1 MKGIVPAS
9 KHESSAGRFRLS
21 QRNKKEKI
29 MGANLCEIPGGAAG
43 SCPESK
49 RRIMCSYPHS
59 DVEQWSLKEESG
71 WGIRE
76 HLSLR

>member
-1 MKGIVPAS
+1 
-9 KHESSAGRFRLS
+9 
-21 QRNKKEKI
+21 

-43 SCPESK
+43 SGPGSK